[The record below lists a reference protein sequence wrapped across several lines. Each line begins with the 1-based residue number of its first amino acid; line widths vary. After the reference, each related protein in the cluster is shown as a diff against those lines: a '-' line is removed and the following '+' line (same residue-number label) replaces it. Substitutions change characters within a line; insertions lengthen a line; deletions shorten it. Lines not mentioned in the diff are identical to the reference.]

1 MGRISIVPDTNLLI
15 SHLNF
20 IKYILNINGPFYI
33 TIYIPRVVL
42 EELDSLKI
50 THFEVREIIRFIFD
64 NLNQAIEI
72 EGHINVDKIE
82 VEVFKKKEC
91 EKIIEQNND
100 DKILNY
106 INTLENPILLT
117 NDIVLQLKCNSYN
130 IPSFG
135 LDDKNY
141 LDTFN
146 LILKTQG
153 IQINLEEKTKKYIQF
168 EKIFYEITQKIKAII
183 ITELGTDYILTMYEN
198 NFFEILDLVINN
210 FNIFS
215 RYFPK
220 YSKQYFVKLK
230 KAIENYE
237 IDKIHKY
244 LKIIAA
250 ISGIVYTITIN

>member
-1 MGRISIVPDTNLLI
+1 MERISIVPDTNLLI

-20 IKYILNINGPFYI
+20 IKYILNIDGPFYI

-42 EELDSLKI
+42 GELDLLKT
-50 THFEVREIIRFIFD
+50 THFEVREIIRFISD
-64 NLNQAIEI
+64 NLNRAVEI
-72 EGHINVDKIE
+72 EGHINTDKIE
-82 VEVFKKKEC
+82 VEVFKKEY
-91 EKIIEQNND
+91 EKITEQNND

-117 NDIVLQLKCNSYN
+117 NDVVLQLKCNSYN

-135 LDDKNY
+135 LNDKNY

-153 IQINLEEKTKKYIQF
+153 IQINLEQKTEKYIQF
-168 EKIFYEITQKIKAII
+168 EKIFYEITQKIKII
-183 ITELGTDYILTMYEN
+183 IINELGTDYILTIHEN
-198 NFFEILDLVINN
+198 NFSGVLDLVIDN
-210 FNIFS
+210 FNIFN

-220 YSKQYFVKLK
+220 YSKQYFIKLK

-237 IDKIHKY
+237 IDNIHKY

-250 ISGIVYTITIN
+250 ISGIVYTITNN